1 MVKHAKAQIAM
12 HSLTIKSEVVSRG
25 VHLWWKHIQFHFS
38 VYSME
43 LFVNGFDAFRVYVI
57 TEIKWTYDKSFQAC
71 DTNA

>member
-1 MVKHAKAQIAM
+1 
-12 HSLTIKSEVVSRG
+12 
-25 VHLWWKHIQFHFS
+25 
-38 VYSME
+38 ME